1 MSRTLSERQKFGRFL
16 LTGGSSA
23 VVNIISRGI
32 ISSFVSFSIAV
43 ILSYLIGM
51 TVAYILARRYVF
63 ASSKA
68 SRARSISGFIVVNI
82 FGALLTLFTSLQLRA
97 LLGHLFGLNTFVEYL
112 AHFLALSI
120 TSVTSFLGHK
130 FISFRDSSSPRLP

>member
-23 VVNIISRGI
+23 IVNIISRGI
-32 ISSFVSFSIAV
+32 LSSFVNFSTSV
-43 ILSYLIGM
+43 ILSYVIGM
-51 TVAYILARRYVF
+51 VLAYTLARRYVF
-63 ASSKA
+63 VSSKA

-82 FGALLTLFTSLQLRA
+82 FGALLTLFFSVQLRA

-112 AHFLALSI
+112 AHFLALSVS
-120 TSVTSFLGHK
+120 SVTSFVGHK
-130 FISFRDSSSPRLP
+130 FISFRDTPSPRLR